1 MATGHSRLQS
11 LTGTRPILKDR
22 FSKARESLLKGVRF
36 VRALCWKSI
45 SLIRAFMSWFNA
57 NWKGKGDRRY
67 IVNRYSAFSPF
78 AKINTTTTANKRHDS
93 TDKRNCYCVRERI
106 VCFSRIGKKKK
117 ISLISIDKYE
127 LAWFFKIDG
136 EKYIYIYFYLFRV
149 IMDVGRFFFFLLS
162 IREKFDT
169 LQ

>member
-1 MATGHSRLQS
+1 MPTE
-11 LTGTRPILKDR
+11 
-22 FSKARESLLKGVRF
+22 REKGI
-36 VRALCWKSI
+36 A
-45 SLIRAFMSWFNA
+45 
-57 NWKGKGDRRY
+57 
-67 IVNRYSAFSPF
+67 VNRYSAFSPF

-149 IMDVGRFFFFLLS
+149 IMDVGRFFFFFCLFEKNS
-162 IREKFDT
+162 IHSSNFLCEFLKDFS
-169 LQ
+169 LQFFIKNIIEMIFYTTKYI

>member
-67 IVNRYSAFSPF
+67 IVTLPSPPLPRLILQPRPINGTIQPIKEIVIAFERESFVSLELEKKKRFLWFPL
-78 AKINTTTTANKRHDS
+78 INTSLHD
-93 TDKRNCYCVRERI
+93 
-106 VCFSRIGKKKK
+106 
-117 ISLISIDKYE
+117 
-127 LAWFFKIDG
+127 
-136 EKYIYIYFYLFRV
+136 
-149 IMDVGRFFFFLLS
+149 FL
-162 IREKFDT
+162 K
-169 LQ
+169 